1 MELDK
6 SDSVDSA
13 IGIVE
18 KQKLMLKLKQI
29 PTLQEPPYSHCAKSS
44 SPLWEVSMCISDILA
59 QFVHVIFRS
68 VCL

>member
-18 KQKLMLKLKQI
+18 KQKLMLILKQI
-29 PTLQEPPYSHCAKSS
+29 PDVTGATIFTLR
-44 SPLWEVSMCISDILA
+44 EVEFTAVDGINVYL
-59 QFVHVIFRS
+59 
-68 VCL
+68 